1 MFNKNE
7 IIKKIEILKK
17 KKNSLK
23 VNLSANIGATIG
35 TLAVSLIG
43 GVIPISSIIGVG
55 FIIASSINY
64 NKVSNK
70 IKKLFEINVDLEKYK
85 DQMEF
90 LNKLSKLIDEHY
102 KEAFEGQNF
111 IKEEQI
117 CKQIKLNSPQQM
129 DSKIIS
135 ELKIQTEKIFK
146 TQKDNHYNIL
156 VLGRTGVGKSTL
168 INVVLD
174 LKGENAAKENAVKP
188 ETGANNNEI
197 KINNLEGAS
206 IVEKAKKNL
215 FL

>member
-7 IIKKIEILKK
+7 IIKKIEELKK

-23 VNLSANIGATIG
+23 ANIHANIGLTIG
-35 TLAVSLIG
+35 SLALNVIG
-43 GVIPISSIIGVG
+43 GILPISSIVGVG

-129 DSKIIS
+129 DSKIIN

-174 LKGENAAKENAVKP
+174 LKGENA
-188 ETGANNNEI
+188 
-197 KINNLEGAS
+197 
-206 IVEKAKKNL
+206 EKKMQLSLKQGL
-215 FL
+215 IIMK